1 MNNYKNC
8 RWLYP
13 NYIDE
18 KDLCLNG
25 VIDEEIVDEMICGEC
40 SHFYSYIDEENKRN
54 DDNITDN
61 LIGDL
66 E

>member
-25 VIDEEIVDEMICGEC
+25 AVLEEIVNDIVCMEC
-40 SHFYSYIDEENKRN
+40 SHFYSYIES
-54 DDNITDN
+54 DNINIVDEDTES
-61 LIGDL
+61 LI
-66 E
+66 

>member
-1 MNNYKNC
+1 MNYKNC

-25 VIDEEIVDEMICGEC
+25 AIEEEIVNEEICGKC
-40 SHFYSYIDEENKRN
+40 SHFFSYIDDENIKIV
-54 DDNITDN
+54 DEDTES
-61 LIGDL
+61 LI
-66 E
+66 

>member
-25 VIDEEIVDEMICGEC
+25 AIDEEIVNEVICGEC
-40 SHFYSYIDEENKRN
+40 SHFYSYINEENIKMI
-54 DDNITDN
+54 DEDTES
-61 LIGDL
+61 LI
-66 E
+66 

>member
-1 MNNYKNC
+1 MNYKIC

-13 NYIDE
+13 NYTED
-18 KDLCLNG
+18 KDICLNG
-25 VIDEEIVDEMICGEC
+25 AIEEEVVNDEICGNC
-40 SHFYSYIDEENKRN
+40 SHFFSYIDKENKRN

>member
-25 VIDEEIVDEMICGEC
+25 AIDEEIVDDEDCKKC
-40 SHFYSYIDEENKRN
+40 SHFFSYINEENIKIV
-54 DDNITDN
+54 DEDTES
-61 LIGDL
+61 LI
-66 E
+66 

>member
-1 MNNYKNC
+1 MINYKNC

-25 VIDEEIVDEMICGEC
+25 AIDEEIINEEVCKKC
-40 SHFYSYIDEENKRN
+40 SHFFSYIDDENI
-54 DDNITDN
+54 NIIDEDTES
-61 LIGDL
+61 LSL

>member
-1 MNNYKNC
+1 MELKFKNC

-25 VIDEEIVDEMICGEC
+25 AIDEEIIDEEVCWKC
-40 SHFYSYIDEENKRN
+40 SHFFSYIDDENIKIV
-54 DDNITDN
+54 DEDTES
-61 LIGDL
+61 LI
-66 E
+66 

>member
-1 MNNYKNC
+1 MINYKNC

-25 VIDEEIVDEMICGEC
+25 AIEEEIVNEEICGKC
-40 SHFYSYIDEENKRN
+40 SHFFSYIDDENIKIV
-54 DDNITDN
+54 DEDTES
-61 LIGDL
+61 LSL

>member
-1 MNNYKNC
+1 MNYKNC
-8 RWLYP
+8 RWLYQ

-25 VIDEEIVDEMICGEC
+25 VIDEEIVNEEICGKC
-40 SHFYSYIDEENKRN
+40 GHFYSYIDEENKRN

>member
-1 MNNYKNC
+1 MNYKNC

-25 VIDEEIVDEMICGEC
+25 AIEEEIVNEEICGKC
-40 SHFYSYIDEENKRN
+40 SHFFSYIDDENIKIV
-54 DDNITDN
+54 DEDTES
-61 LIGDL
+61 LSL